1 MSQPSISMSATAEEP
16 LATSRIGETASF
28 LGRNVVDVSGFLDDV
43 VTETM
48 AQVAAIQTTKASSA
62 SLDRETAEMANAL
75 QAVVDAT
82 AQALANVDAST
93 ETLRKSSG
101 RSQEVAA
108 WVQRA
113 GTDLSVVDDA
123 LGGITQANS
132 EIASIAKQVNILAVN
147 AKIEAARA
155 GEFGRGFS
163 VVAEAINELSKQT
176 AIAASDISQSVADLG
191 ERMNGLRTE
200 ARTIEETA
208 NEVLKEGAE
217 TDQTLNRMR
226 ESILS
231 AEDAGQRI
239 LRSGAVV
246 ADHVSALDDS
256 IAAVSNGLGVTSS
269 RVEEARQRIGAMIDT
284 SEGLIQ
290 RIYALGGQNEDAQYV
305 ELAQDTALAISEL
318 WSAAI
323 AAGRIKETDLFSNE
337 LTPIAGSDPEQFMA
351 PFTSFSDET
360 VQDLLDAPLDRMARL
375 VGSGVQSV
383 HGYMPTMTSNIS
395 KPPGNDP
402 VWNAANCRNRRVW
415 TDRVGEKSGR
425 NTAPFLLQTYR
436 RDMGG
441 GRFVMMNDVSA
452 PIIVNGRHW
461 GSVRILFKPAHAEPA

>member
-1 MSQPSISMSATAEEP
+1 MSQPRTSAPATPEDAITA
-16 LATSRIGETASF
+16 SRIGESASL

-43 VTETM
+43 VDETR
-48 AQVAAIQTTKASSA
+48 AQVAAIQNTRRSSA
-62 SLDRETAEMANAL
+62 CLDRETGEMAKVL

-82 AQALANVDAST
+82 AQALAKVDTSS
-93 ETLRKSSG
+93 ETIRKSSV
-101 RSQEVAA
+101 RSRDVAA

-123 LGGITQANS
+123 LGGITLANS
-132 EIASIAKQVNILAVN
+132 EIAAIAKQVNILAVN

-163 VVAEAINELSKQT
+163 VVAEAIDELSKQT
-176 AIAASDISQSVADLG
+176 AIAASGISQSVEELG
-191 ERMNGLRTE
+191 ERMNGLRAE

-217 TDQTLNRMR
+217 TDATLNRMR

-231 AEDAGQRI
+231 AEEASQRI
-239 LRSGAVV
+239 LKSGAVV
-246 ADHVSALDDS
+246 ADHVSVLDDS
-256 IAAVSNGLGVTSS
+256 IAAVSDGLGVTSS
-269 RVEEARQRIGAMIDT
+269 RIDDARQRISAMIET

-290 RIYALGGQNEDAQYV
+290 RIYGLGGKNEDAEYV
-305 ELAQDTALAISEL
+305 ELAQDTALAVSEL
-318 WSAAI
+318 WGAAV
-323 AAGRIKETDLFSNE
+323 AAGRIRETELFSTD
-337 LTPIAGSDPEQFMA
+337 LTPIAGSDPQQFMA
-351 PFTSFSDET
+351 PFTDFSDAT

-395 KPPGNDP
+395 KPPSNDP

-415 TDRVGEKSGR
+415 TDRVGKKSGR

-452 PIIVNGRHW
+452 PIMINGRHW
-461 GSVRILFKPAHAEPA
+461 GGVRILFKPADNA